1 MRFFLL
7 LVTVAYAQPLN
18 AQDQSKQI
26 NPPIEAIARAISPE
40 QMDVGLPKLDSFE
53 RVVARLTT
61 SPDRE
66 RGFHDGNV
74 NEYALKDVSVD
85 GYVFGVRAVGR
96 EAPVSL
102 VGAHVNPPRG
112 ETLNKV
118 APQ

>member
-7 LVTVAYAQPLN
+7 LVTVAYVQPLS
-18 AQDQSKQI
+18 ALDQSKQVS
-26 NPPIEAIARAISPE
+26 PSIEAIARAISHE
-40 QMDVGLPKLDSFE
+40 QIDVALVKLDSFDS
-53 RVVARLTT
+53 VVARLTT

-74 NEYALKDVSVD
+74 NEYTLKDVSAG
-85 GYVFGVRAVGR
+85 GYTLGVRAVGR

-102 VGAHVNPPRG
+102 VDAHVNPPRG
-112 ETLNKV
+112 ETVNRV